1 MYRVTR
7 GWGLTTM
14 DKSKWSEWSKR
25 FERITLYVVVLALAL
40 FVGYLTLTTDC
51 RWKDGCGGTIED
63 DNPLA
68 QLAED
73 VNAMAADIGQLTKIM
88 PHVKESQAPIR
99 WELERVAPDIAD
111 SVYARLREE
120 GACLT
125 SAGSCPSAA
134 PASVAANFTFLYENA
149 RLNEARQIT
158 AESVGVRLAP
168 RHERRL
174 DLLESAF
181 RPCRRDGEGV
191 AFAVT
196 GYSSTAEFQVET
208 PAGDRRPLAESNE
221 LNLATANL
229 RAKVVAIRL
238 QQAGF
243 EATPT
248 EWKSFEALQRPYLD
262 DSPPGDDQQALN
274 RSVFIEVRDAGACD
288 IGKLAPPD
296 RS

>member
-1 MYRVTR
+1 MARFN
-7 GWGLTTM
+7 
-14 DKSKWSEWSKR
+14 WSKR
-25 FERITLYVVVLALAL
+25 SERVVLYVVVLALAL
-40 FVGYLTLTTDC
+40 FVGYLAFTTDC
-51 RWKDGCGGTIED
+51 HRKDGCSGEGGETTTIES
-63 DNPLA
+63 PLA
-68 QLAED
+68 RRINGIAT
-73 VNAMAADIGQLTKIM
+73 QLTEMMAYI
-88 PHVKESQAPIR
+88 KEFQAPIH
-99 WELERVAPDIAD
+99 EPERIAD
-111 SVYARLREE
+111 LLYARLRQE
-120 GACLT
+120 GACLS

-174 DLLESAF
+174 DLLASAF
-181 RPCRRDGEGV
+181 RPCRRDGEDV

-196 GYSSTAEFQVET
+196 GYSSTAEFHAET

-229 RAKVVAIRL
+229 RAEVVAVRL

-248 EWKSFEALQRPYLD
+248 EWNSFKALQRPYLD

>member
-1 MYRVTR
+1 MARQI
-7 GWGLTTM
+7 
-14 DKSKWSEWSKR
+14 WSKR
-25 FERITLYVVVLALAL
+25 SERVVLYVVVLALAL
-40 FVGYLTLTTDC
+40 FVGYLTFTTDC
-51 RWKDGCGGTIED
+51 HWKDGCGGATEGES
-63 DNPLA
+63 PLA
-68 QLAED
+68 QSL
-73 VNAMAADIGQLTKIM
+73 NDIVTRLTKITSYI
-88 PHVKESQAPIR
+88 KDAQAPLH
-99 WELERVAPDIAD
+99 ELHEPERIAPAIAN
-111 SVYARLREE
+111 SVYEKLRQE
-120 GACLT
+120 GACLS

-134 PASVAANFTFLYENA
+134 PPSVAANFTFLYENA

-181 RPCRRDGEGV
+181 RPCRRDGEDV

-196 GYSSTAEFQVET
+196 GYSSTAEFHAET

-229 RAKVVAIRL
+229 RAKVVAVRL

-248 EWKSFEALQRPYLD
+248 EWKSFKALQRPYLD
-262 DSPPGDDQQALN
+262 ASPPGDDQQALN
-274 RSVFIEVRDAGACD
+274 RSVFIDVRDAGACD